1 MSKLIMV
8 SEFISANDN
17 STGYFWSSL
26 IRKLSTEFS
35 ECIVISPDIIDNC
48 DSVFSVK
55 VKSMNYD
62 KNKIV
67 NRVLFQTLQSLQFTF
82 KILMHVRKEDTVI
95 VGTNPTMLLFFLPML
110 KKAIG
115 FNWVLLVYDIIP
127 ENLVPAGIIKK
138 ESVSFKLLNKY
149 FSFVYSRPDK
159 VISIGSDMRD
169 LIVKKCNIEPS
180 KIDIIQNWVNH
191 NDVKL
196 IKREKNSVFKKMNF
210 KESDFVFTFFG
221 NLGRVQGIPNILEA
235 SKHIVNDNIKILF
248 IGDGYFKEE
257 LTQFVN
263 NNTKDNV
270 FYYGSIPQE
279 QKDQGLSAGD
289 VALVTLADGML
300 GLGVPSKSY
309 FSMAAD
315 KPILSVMDENAEVSM
330 MVRKHNI
337 GWLCRPNAPKE
348 LAKCFD
354 NIYSER
360 YLKQQ
365 QKPRKVLV
373 DFYSEEVA
381 LGKFVTSI
389 RNVHKSR

>member
-1 MSKLIMV
+1 MV

-235 SKHIVNDNIKILF
+235 SKHIVNDNIKIL
-248 IGDGYFKEE
+248 
-257 LTQFVN
+257 LL
-263 NNTKDNV
+263 
-270 FYYGSIPQE
+270 
-279 QKDQGLSAGD
+279 LS
-289 VALVTLADGML
+289 
-300 GLGVPSKSY
+300 Y
-309 FSMAAD
+309 
-315 KPILSVMDENAEVSM
+315 
-330 MVRKHNI
+330 
-337 GWLCRPNAPKE
+337 
-348 LAKCFD
+348 
-354 NIYSER
+354 
-360 YLKQQ
+360 
-365 QKPRKVLV
+365 
-373 DFYSEEVA
+373 
-381 LGKFVTSI
+381 
-389 RNVHKSR
+389 